1 WNSVARARKRLASA
15 PLFEIV
21 DAIRESRYGAAPSG
35 DPVAVE
41 EEARRFHAA
50 RAMVPIERRCLL
62 DSLAL
67 LDWLG
72 DAARHAKLVFGVRTD
87 PFGAHCW
94 LQTEHSL
101 LTDAHDTVGSFVP
114 VLSV

>member
-1 WNSVARARKRLASA
+1 MVDGRKRLASA

-21 DAIRESRYGAAPSG
+21 DALRESRYAAAPTG
-35 DPVAVE
+35 DASAA
-41 EEARRFHAA
+41 EAAARGFWAA
-50 RAMVPIERRCLL
+50 RALVPIERRCLL
-62 DSLAL
+62 DCLAL

-72 DAARHAKLVFGVRTD
+72 PEARQATLVFGVRLD

-94 LQTEHSL
+94 LQSEGML